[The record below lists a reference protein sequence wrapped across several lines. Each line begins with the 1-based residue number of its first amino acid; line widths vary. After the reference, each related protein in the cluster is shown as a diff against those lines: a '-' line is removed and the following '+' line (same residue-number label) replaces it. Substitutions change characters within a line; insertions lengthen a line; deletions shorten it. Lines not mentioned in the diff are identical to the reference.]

1 MFSQA
6 PKFEFSLGTLE
17 RRTGGRSKDARL
29 RASLTGLAVEQFPG
43 RVGVPGVSSSLV
55 DQMQYHPAQVVAFR
69 PVAGIRLLSQFQ
81 GMDDGVSRDWLQS
94 VGIESGID
102 GHVGPGSKLLLA
114 AAYLGTTEPT
124 VDPPPLDLGEVT
136 DDAQKRDQAALGP
149 PSRLVVIDAVQLS
162 RNRSA

>member
-1 MFSQA
+1 
-6 PKFEFSLGTLE
+6 
-17 RRTGGRSKDARL
+17 
-29 RASLTGLAVEQFPG
+29 
-43 RVGVPGVSSSLV
+43 
-55 DQMQYHPAQVVAFR
+55 
-69 PVAGIRLLSQFQ
+69 
-81 GMDDGVSRDWLQS
+81 MDDGVSRDWLQS